1 MEKKDNGVYCAL
13 PFVHMAIRPNGEVLP
28 CCRWEEHK
36 NKPDDLNISL
46 PEPRHHSYYRTIHKN
61 MLEGRTSK
69 GCSKCYLEEK
79 SGIET
84 MRQQSISA
92 YGYLR
97 EVVKV
102 KNIEI
107 AFSNLC
113 NLACRHCG
121 PAFSSKWKKDYE
133 VLYPEES
140 VSGLI
145 RNKENLTGLDF
156 SELTYLK
163 IIGGEPLLEQDKFI
177 DLIKRCDLSQLELQ
191 ICTNGTVLPNEE
203 LTALVKQCKQV
214 KIDLSIDD
222 VHAANDYFRYP
233 SDFKKIEE
241 NIKWYEQT
249 FKSLPLTQLY
259 LHCVINIYN
268 LNHLDEIILW
278 HKETVTGW
286 TLDFDL
292 LHEPGQLSISNLRP
306 KAKEICKARLA
317 GWQLDERFAA
327 YHKWFAACLMKL
339 DEPSISTWEEFVK
352 YSKKLDQLRN
362 QNLKTVNPELNSW
375 MGWRGLFG

>member
-1 MEKKDNGVYCAL
+1 MEKNDNGVYCAL

-28 CCRWEEHK
+28 CCRWEERE

-46 PEPRHHSYYRTIHKN
+46 AEPRKHAYYQKIHKD
-61 MLEGRTSK
+61 MLEGRQSL

-79 SGIET
+79 NGIET
-84 MRQQSISA
+84 MRQQSLSS
-92 YGYLR
+92 YGYYT
-97 EVVKV
+97 EVTKV

-107 AFSNLC
+107 AFSNFC

-121 PAFSSKWKKDYE
+121 PAFSSKWQKDYK
-133 VLYPEES
+133 VLHPDEW
-140 VSGLI
+140 VPGLI
-145 RNKENLTGLDF
+145 RKNQSLSGLDF

-177 DLIKRCDLSQLELQ
+177 DLIKRCDLPKLELQ

-203 LTALVKQCKQV
+203 LAALVKQCKQV

-222 VHAANDYFRYP
+222 VNAANDYFRYP

-241 NIKWYEQT
+241 NIKWYEQS
-249 FKSLPLTQLY
+249 FKSLPQTQLY

-268 LNHLDEIILW
+268 LNHLDEIMLW
-278 HKETVTGW
+278 HKENFNAW

-292 LHEPGQLSISNLRP
+292 LHEPRHFSISNLP
-306 KAKEICKARLA
+306 SKAKEICKARLA
-317 GWQLDERFAA
+317 DWQVDARFAT
-327 YHKWFAACLMKL
+327 YHRWFAACMMKL
-339 DEPSISTWEEFVK
+339 SEPSRSTWEDFVK
-352 YSKKLDQLRN
+352 YSKKLDQLRS

-375 MGWRGLFG
+375 MELF